1 MRVVPVLFLL
11 FFLVPILEIYILIQV
26 VSEVGAPLTIL
37 LVVLT
42 ALLGAWLLRLQG
54 LSVLARMR
62 QSLAQGELPATSL
75 LEGVMLLVAGALLLT
90 PGFFTDALGFF
101 LLIPVL
107 RRNLVREF
115 LRSSRNRTGLRH
127 TPPSQS
133 DPQRTIEG
141 EFRHEDD

>member
-1 MRVVPVLFLL
+1 MRVVPLLFLL

-26 VSEVGAPLTIL
+26 GSEVGALITIL

-54 LSVLARMR
+54 LSTLARMR
-62 QSLAQGELPATSL
+62 RSLAQGELPATSL

-90 PGFFTDALGFF
+90 PGFFTDALGF
-101 LLIPVL
+101 LLLVPVL

-115 LRSSRNRTGLRH
+115 LRSSLNWTGAHR
-127 TPPSQS
+127 TPPSKS